1 MNDLTAFLSEHI
13 VYIYFFYGLAFFSL
27 GLTLQG
33 ARGQESTFRFAG
45 AIGLLA
51 LFGYLHGIHEW
62 VEMVGKIYGRS
73 GGQMPL
79 SYEVGRLLLLVL
91 SFAVLIAFGARLQAP
106 PGGGLWRRY
115 AIVWLLLAVWGVAV
129 ALFALARGD
138 AGHELIVVADV
149 MARYLLAIPG
159 SLLAAWMLMAQQRTF
174 REQRL
179 SRFGRDLVWCALALI
194 LYGGVS
200 QVFVRPA
207 DFPPANVLNS
217 ESFLA
222 WFGIPVQLFRAVLA
236 VIITIYMVRVLRVF
250 DVEYRRRLDEANRV
264 RFTAQTEALVAERRN
279 SVAVETLNRE
289 LRATT
294 RELAL
299 VIEIANLLATPLPL
313 EERLDRVLTRIVENL
328 RSTDAG
334 LIMLPDPER
343 AVIKVAVHT
352 GFVNL
357 DKAAAGGS
365 RFSETRELAE
375 RSIAECQALCRHA
388 DDQVLAMEA
397 EFALLEKLC
406 RAYASPTL
414 YIALPLL
421 ADDIVIGSV
430 ALARARESEQ
440 TLSVEELQLLTGI
453 AHQLGLSIHNAQ
465 LLQQAKTR
473 EERLAE
479 LLRAV
484 VTAQEN
490 ERQRIAREL
499 HDATGQTLTAIAL
512 GLRGIQTMAAAT
524 VDFPARQVVE
534 LERFATTAL
543 GELHQ
548 IIADLRPPQ
557 LDELGLPATLRWYV
571 QEFGNRNGLTA
582 KFESE
587 GKSQALPAEYET
599 VLFRIAQEAL
609 TNVAKHASASAVSVT
624 LGYGPTHVALIVED
638 DGRGFPTTDFQAG
651 IPPDGQAGWG
661 LLGIQERA
669 VLLGGRCAVDSVADR
684 GTTIRVEIPCPALP
698 GQQAESDADLIETL
712 RSEVVE

>member
-1 MNDLTAFLSEHI
+1 MNDLTAFFSDHI
-13 VYIYFFYGLAFFSL
+13 IYIYFFYGLAFFSL
-27 GLTLQG
+27 GLTLHS
-33 ARGQESTFRFAG
+33 ARSHDSTFRFAG

-62 VEMVGKIYGRS
+62 VEMVGEINRRS
-73 GGQMPL
+73 GGQMAV
-79 SYEVGRLLLLVL
+79 SFEAGRLLLLIL
-91 SFAVLIAFGARLQAP
+91 SFAALIAFGARLLAP
-106 PGGGLWRRY
+106 PEAGFWRRY
-115 AIVWLLLAVWGVAV
+115 AIVGLLLALWGAAV
-129 ALFALARGD
+129 AALALARSYTGY
-138 AGHELIVVADV
+138 ELIAAADV

-174 REQRL
+174 REQQL
-179 SRFGRDLVWCALALI
+179 SRFGRNLVWCALALI

-200 QVFVRPA
+200 QMFVRPA
-207 DFPPANVLNS
+207 DFLPANLLNS
-217 ESFLA
+217 QSFLA

-236 VIITIYMVRVLRVF
+236 IIITVYMVRALRVF
-250 DVEYRRRLDEANRV
+250 DVENRRRLDEASRV
-264 RFTAQTEALVAERRN
+264 RFTAQADALAAERRN
-279 SVAVETLNRE
+279 TEAVETLNRE

-299 VIEIANLLATPLPL
+299 VIEIANLLAMPLTL
-313 EERLDRVLTRIVENL
+313 DERLCRVLTRIVENL

-334 LIMLPDPER
+334 LIMLPNPEND
-343 AVIKVAVHT
+343 VIEVAVHT
-352 GFVNL
+352 GFVNI
-357 DKAAAGGS
+357 DNAAAGGS
-365 RFSETRELAE
+365 RFNETRELAE
-375 RSIAECQALCRHA
+375 RSVAECQALCRHA
-388 DDQVLAMEA
+388 DGQVLAMEA

-430 ALARARESEQ
+430 ALARARETEQ

-512 GLRGIQTMAAAT
+512 GLRGIQTMSAASG
-524 VDFPARQVVE
+524 DFPARQVVE
-534 LERFATTAL
+534 LERFATTAI

-557 LDELGLPATLRWYV
+557 LDDLGLPATLRWYV
-571 QEFGNRNGLTA
+571 QEFGNRHGLTA
-582 KFESE
+582 KFESD
-587 GKSQALPAEYET
+587 GQLQALPAEYET

-624 LGYGPTHVALIVED
+624 LGYGPTHVALIVQD
-638 DGRGFPTTDFQAG
+638 DGRGFPTTEFQAG

-669 VLLGGRCAVDSVADR
+669 VLLGGRSMVDSVAER
-684 GTTIRVEIPCPALP
+684 GTTVRVEIPRPALP
-698 GQQAESDADLIETL
+698 GQQAESDAGSIATIQ
-712 RSEVVE
+712 SEVVA